1 MHGSVSLPQRQYH
14 GGVMCL
20 SLTAQ
25 AGIVPIGWFPRFTSV
40 RESSRSTPTAGIGAT
55 ELSVQS
61 GANLDA
67 ALTRATSHIITRTT
81 LGTCEER

>member
-1 MHGSVSLPQRQYH
+1 MHGSVSLPQRQYR
-14 GGVMCL
+14 GGVMFL

-25 AGIVPIGWFPRFTSV
+25 AGIVPIGDFTSV
-40 RESSRSTPTAGIGAT
+40 RESSRSTPTAVIGAAK
-55 ELSVQS
+55 LSVQS

-67 ALTRATSHIITRTT
+67 ALTRATSHITRTT